1 MKFTV
6 ISVTGALL
14 LAGVAGAFAHGGAS
28 GIVKERMD
36 AMDEMGDVMKS
47 LTAIMRGEKDYD
59 ADAVREGAA
68 VIQSH
73 SGDALTKLFP
83 EHSIEGPSEA
93 KPEIWTDWEQFSE
106 LAKQLDVFAAGLGAA
121 AENGLAHGKGGAGMT
136 GQSGMMGEDTMMG
149 GNSMMSQGGMMG
161 SGGMMGDAGHMAD
174 PEMLAQMPA
183 DGLFNMVAQT
193 CSACHSKFRVEKN

>member
-1 MKFTV
+1 MKFRVMTIAGTLV
-6 ISVTGALL
+6 
-14 LAGVAGAFAHGGAS
+14 LAGAAAALAHGGAT

-47 LTAIMRGEKDYD
+47 LSSIMRGDKDYD
-59 ADAVREGAA
+59 AAAVRSGAE

-73 SGDALTKLFP
+73 SGEALTKLFP

-93 KPEIWTDWEQFSE
+93 KPEIWSNWQEFKSLADQLE
-106 LAKQLDVFAAGLGAA
+106 LFAAALGQGAD
-121 AENGLAHGKGGAGMT
+121 NGLAHGGDGAGM
-136 GQSGMMGEDTMMG
+136 MGGETMMG
-149 GNSMMSQGGMMG
+149 GSSMMSQDGMMG
-161 SGGMMGDAGHMAD
+161 TAPMMGDGMPMAN

-193 CSACHSKFRVEKN
+193 CSACHSKFRIEKK